1 MGTRDG
7 IEPPTSNFQ
16 PHEEPWEVRMER
28 KLDEVIEW
36 QRKADLRFNDGQ
48 HQFKDHSVR
57 IGRMEKAGVA
67 VVVFFLVGAF
77 GVIGSAAV
85 WAIQAMKGTPP

>member
-7 IEPPTSNFQ
+7 MEPATSAFQ

-28 KLDEVIEW
+28 KLDEVIDW

-57 IGRMEKAGVA
+57 IGRMEKAGAA
-67 VVVFFLVGAF
+67 VIVTFIVGAV
-77 GVIGSAAV
+77 GVIGSAIL
-85 WAIQAMKGTPP
+85 WAIQSMKGHGT